1 MMKNSTAAATTTPF
15 PDNGTSSS
23 TSGTKRKQPPATG
36 IEQAWKKRTYDLDP
50 DLPFNDNWLIAGEFK
65 DWAFLEGG
73 CIHCSICHDARVKS
87 KFTSGKPRND
97 PWKRD
102 QLTQHANGD
111 KHKQAHQQI
120 AEDVAAANALRSS
133 RIKQLDS
140 MRAGLKIV
148 MRCVYWLCCENIAM
162 LKLRSLV
169 NLMRS
174 MPESPQSHMS
184 DNYLNAGKC
193 REFVMSLSAVVK
205 GKVWKDILA
214 SDYVSVLIDESTDI
228 STSENMIL
236 YIIYID
242 KKNKRAKT
250 TFVGLEHCPLTDA
263 ASIYTVVVEYLC
275 VYGLNMSN

>member
-1 MMKNSTAAATTTPF
+1 
-15 PDNGTSSS
+15 
-23 TSGTKRKQPPATG
+23 
-36 IEQAWKKRTYDLDP
+36 
-50 DLPFNDNWLIAGEFK
+50 
-65 DWAFLEGG
+65 
-73 CIHCSICHDARVKS
+73 
-87 KFTSGKPRND
+87 
-97 PWKRD
+97 
-102 QLTQHANGD
+102 
-111 KHKQAHQQI
+111 
-120 AEDVAAANALRSS
+120 
-133 RIKQLDS
+133 
-140 MRAGLKIV
+140 

-214 SDYVSVLIDESTDI
+214 SDYGSVLIDESTDI